1 MCGRFTGVSLKDM
14 IEIMRNWNE
23 SEELGA
29 SALQVDINKV
39 ETREVFPTNRYP
51 VIEEGLAIC
60 ESFWGFPKFTG
71 SGAIINA
78 RSETVLEKKTFR
90 SPFLERRI
98 LIPTLGFFEWNKFG
112 TNDSKTKDKYI
123 FQENENEIL
132 FLAGFSNN
140 FQDENRFV
148 ILTTEG
154 NSSIADVHDRMPVII
169 SFDKARRYL
178 EDAEFASEVIRGA
191 MPELIRRKVG

>member
-1 MCGRFTGVSLKDM
+1 M
-14 IEIMRNWNE
+14 
-23 SEELGA
+23 
-29 SALQVDINKV
+29 
-39 ETREVFPTNRYP
+39 
-51 VIEEGLAIC
+51 
-60 ESFWGFPKFTG
+60 
-71 SGAIINA
+71 
-78 RSETVLEKKTFR
+78 
-90 SPFLERRI
+90 ERRI